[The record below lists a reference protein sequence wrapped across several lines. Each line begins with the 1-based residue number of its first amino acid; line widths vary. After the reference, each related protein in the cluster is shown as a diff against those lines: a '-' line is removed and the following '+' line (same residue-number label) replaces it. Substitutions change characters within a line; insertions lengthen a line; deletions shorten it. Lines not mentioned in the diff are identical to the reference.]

1 MLPSFMTCNGMRV
14 VTCTLVLPRVGVWH
28 ADLTVDIDDDAEVP
42 SGEVTLETEHRTWR
56 ATVRRGSEDRG
67 VAKLRVVGGKGGMG
81 NIVPPKSYRAAI
93 ARLPIADA
101 LSAAGEALADS
112 ADRGTLHRML
122 PFWTSPSAT
131 AGEIVARVC
140 ADLGVAWRMLD
151 DGTVWVGPE
160 TWPAWETPA
169 DAMVTARW
177 PDDGAVEVADE
188 TLSASPG
195 MTFEGQRIGRVEHRI
210 SADGAR
216 TILFFDDRQ
225 TQTDTV
231 RQTIARIAR
240 TATGCDY
247 LAAYR
252 ARVVAQN
259 ADDTLEVELEDK
271 RMPGMSHV
279 PIRTFAPGITLRVK
293 AGARVLIEFE
303 GGDPQR
309 PIATLFESGDI
320 RELVIR
326 AVERIEVSAAK
337 VDLVSANGIPIA
349 RQGDIVLSGG
359 KEPAPCLITL
369 GAPGA
374 TGPAALGVE
383 IPAIIRFATGSG
395 PAAIPVPLAGVI
407 SSGNPNVRA

>member
-14 VTCTLVLPRVGVWH
+14 ATCTLVLPRVGVWH

-67 VAKLRVVGGKGGMG
+67 GAKLRVVGGKGGMG

-337 VDLVSANGIPIA
+337 VDLVSA
-349 RQGDIVLSGG
+349 
-359 KEPAPCLITL
+359 
-369 GAPGA
+369 
-374 TGPAALGVE
+374 
-383 IPAIIRFATGSG
+383 
-395 PAAIPVPLAGVI
+395 
-407 SSGNPNVRA
+407 